1 MARQPRQERIGFYGK
16 FQPTGVDRSGA
27 QRMQAL
33 AGLAEQVGGVAEQFG
48 IAKAEELAPAQ
59 AAQAVE
65 EAITIDPETGKNVYG
80 EVAKRKGWGSNVFN
94 NEVQKGIGAKVSID
108 VQEGMADIS
117 VRSQNTD
124 NPLASF
130 NALSKGLL
138 DGLQTSTQF
147 SPQIKNQVDTLV
159 STYRQDIIAKQV
171 KQGVDF
177 ARADQ
182 QRNIEVT
189 SQNALTFVSNG
200 DVEAGEEAYLN
211 VLNAYDSQVGSTYS
225 IGEAETLKRSFT
237 VEYEIAQSRLGLK
250 TIIDEKGQIA
260 GTQFIE
266 AIRDNNSLPWSLAE
280 KEATV
285 DILTNDLK
293 EIRTLENI
301 KQSEL
306 AEGLKTRQSNNAS
319 NYYIGIASG
328 EVKFADLQL
337 AASRNKISYT
347 QLTTLGNIVKNQG
360 QGVDDYELINQIRQA
375 QYTNPKLALQLI
387 SDNTGTRL
395 TGSTGS
401 ELYNTALGFE
411 SRGGELE
418 SAEAKRFSN
427 HIKELVLITGPMGG
441 FDFESQANESKLQI
455 VYAERVLSGESPA
468 IVARE
473 LINGYKSIGMP
484 KPQYAEADYENSI
497 KEESPLFKALE
508 RGFIS
513 EAEFTQKSLEIK
525 TYFINIQNKKSF
537 QEDYDS
543 IMKGQP

>member
-1 MARQPRQERIGFYGK
+1 MALKPISYYGQ
-16 FQPTGVDRSGA
+16 FTPTGVDQSGA
-27 QRMQAL
+27 KRMQAL
-33 AGLAEQVGGVAEQFG
+33 AGLAEQVGGMAEQFG
-48 IAKAEELAPAQ
+48 RSKADELAPAL
-59 AAQAVE
+59 AAQAVKNS
-65 EAITIDPETGKNVYG
+65 ITIDPETGKKVYG
-80 EVAKRKGWGSNVFN
+80 EIAKRKGWGADVYNS
-94 NEVQKGIGAKVSID
+94 EVQKGFFASVSTD
-108 VQEGMADIS
+108 LQEGMADIS

-130 NALSKGLL
+130 DALSKGLL
-138 DGLQTSTQF
+138 SGLQTNTQF
-147 SPQIKNQVDTLV
+147 SPEVQRQVGTLV
-159 STYRQDIIAKQV
+159 STYRQDIIAKEA
-171 KQGVDF
+171 KKGVDF

-189 SQNALTFVSNG
+189 SEGALTFVSNG
-200 DVEAGEEAYLN
+200 DVEAGAEAYLD
-211 VLNAYDSQVGSTYS
+211 VLDSYDSQVGSTYS
-225 IGEAETLKRSFT
+225 IGEAEALKRKFT
-237 VEYEIAQSRLGLK
+237 VEYEIAHSRLGLK
-250 TIIDEKGQIA
+250 NIIDEKGQIA

-266 AIRDNNSLPWSLAE
+266 SIRDNDSLPWSLAE

-285 DILTNDLK
+285 DVLTNDLK

-306 AEGLKTRQSNNAS
+306 AEGLKTRQADNAS

-328 EVKFADLQL
+328 QVKFADLEL
-337 AASRNKISYT
+337 AAFRNKISYT

-360 QGVDDYELINQIRQA
+360 KGVDDYELINEIRQA
-375 QYTNPKLALQLI
+375 QYTNPKRALQLI

-395 TGSTGS
+395 TGKTGS
-401 ELYNTALGFE
+401 ELYNSALGFQK
-411 SRGGELE
+411 RGGTLE

-427 HIKELVLITGPMGG
+427 HIKELVIIKGPFGG

-455 VYAERVLSGESPA
+455 VYDERVLSGESPA

-484 KPQYAEADYENSI
+484 KPQYAETDYENSI
-497 KEESPLFKALE
+497 KEESSLFKALE

-525 TYFINIQNKKSF
+525 TYFINIQNRKSF

>member
-1 MARQPRQERIGFYGK
+1 M
-16 FQPTGVDRSGA
+16 
-27 QRMQAL
+27 
-33 AGLAEQVGGVAEQFG
+33 AEQFG
-48 IAKAEELAPAQ
+48 RSKADELAPAL
-59 AAQAVE
+59 AAQAVKNS
-65 EAITIDPETGKNVYG
+65 ITIDPETGKKVYG
-80 EVAKRKGWGSNVFN
+80 EIAKRKGWGADVYNS
-94 NEVQKGIGAKVSID
+94 EVQKGFFASVSTD
-108 VQEGMADIS
+108 LQEGMADIS

-130 NALSKGLL
+130 DALSKGLL
-138 DGLQTSTQF
+138 SGLQTNTQF
-147 SPQIKNQVDTLV
+147 SPEVQRQVGTLV
-159 STYRQDIIAKQV
+159 STYRQDIIAKEA
-171 KQGVDF
+171 KKGVDF

-189 SQNALTFVSNG
+189 SEGALTFVSNG
-200 DVEAGEEAYLN
+200 DVEAGAEAYLD
-211 VLNAYDSQVGSTYS
+211 VLDSYDSQVGSTYS
-225 IGEAETLKRSFT
+225 IGEAEALKRKFT
-237 VEYEIAQSRLGLK
+237 VEYEIAHSRLGLK
-250 TIIDEKGQIA
+250 NIIDEKGQIA

-266 AIRDNNSLPWSLAE
+266 SIRDNDSLPWSLAE

-285 DILTNDLK
+285 DVLTNDLK

-306 AEGLKTRQSNNAS
+306 AEGLKTRQADNAS

-328 EVKFADLQL
+328 QVKFADLEL
-337 AASRNKISYT
+337 AAFRNKISYT

-360 QGVDDYELINQIRQA
+360 KGVDDYELINEIRQA
-375 QYTNPKLALQLI
+375 QYTNPKRALQLI

-395 TGSTGS
+395 TGKTGS
-401 ELYNTALGFE
+401 ELYNSALGFQK
-411 SRGGELE
+411 RGGTLE

-427 HIKELVLITGPMGG
+427 HIKELVIIKGPFGG

-455 VYAERVLSGESPA
+455 VYDERVLSGESPA

-484 KPQYAEADYENSI
+484 KPQYAETDYENSI
-497 KEESPLFKALE
+497 KEESSLFKALE

-525 TYFINIQNKKSF
+525 TYFINIQNRKSF

>member
-1 MARQPRQERIGFYGK
+1 MALKPISYYGQ
-16 FQPTGVDRSGA
+16 FTPTGVDQSGA
-27 QRMQAL
+27 RRMQAL
-33 AGLAEQVGGVAEQFG
+33 AGLGETVASVATKFGVEQAEKE
-48 IAKAEELAPAQ
+48 APAL
-59 AAQAVE
+59 AAQAVKNS
-65 EAITIDPETGKNVYG
+65 ITIDPETGKKVYG
-80 EVAKRKGWGSNVFN
+80 EIAKRKGWGADVYDS
-94 NEVQKGIGAKVSID
+94 EVQKGFFASVSTD
-108 VQEGMADIS
+108 LQEGMADIS

-375 QYTNPKLALQLI
+375 QYTNPQRALQLI

-395 TGSTGS
+395 TGKTGS
-401 ELYNTALGFE
+401 ELYNTALGFQA
-411 SRGGELE
+411 RGGELE

-427 HIKELVLITGPMGG
+427 HIKELILVSGPLGS
-441 FDFESQANESKLQI
+441 FDIELQSNESKLQI

-468 IVARE
+468 IVANE
-473 LINGYKSIGMP
+473 LINAYKSMDIP
-484 KPQYAEADYENSI
+484 KPQYAGDTYEDSV
-497 KEESPLFKALE
+497 KDESALFKALQDGDIDDVTANQIDKE
-508 RGFIS
+508 L
-513 EAEFTQKSLEIK
+513 KD
-525 TYFINIQNKKSF
+525 YFKNTENQRKFQN
-537 QEDYDS
+537 DYDS
-543 IMKGQP
+543 IMKGQ